1 MDQKNIEDNDSIIEL
16 PQEVN
21 EIDNIQSVPEE
32 IEQIDDF
39 PELETANEPS
49 TVSNFAN
56 HGINKLDERL
66 SNSRNSRNNKNNPVN
81 RTNNINNNK
90 NSNNKIPGLNKN
102 NLKNNLGK
110 NKLGNNKLA
119 SALNKKSGL
128 NKIPRLNSNRNQ
140 SLGSNSVPGE
150 NSDTSPGKSNRFKD
164 LFGGR
169 KNKSEN
175 KPSFQKLILKLIK
188 KNPGL
193 ILSIAI
199 GVFSF
204 LMHFLLILVLI
215 FAVMYAIELLSNVTE
230 VINNVG
236 QIIWNGII
244 YREWKTDQS
253 LYLHNIEVLID
264 AFLYDENKYDKST
277 VDAEKIRYYVNTT
290 TFYSNIVD
298 PSLIGAES
306 SSENSTT
313 SDSDDIGTFI
323 GNSATLDNKYSAVK
337 LDPRELIPKM
347 FDCGTYEN
355 GVLKEEG
362 LCSNLF
368 VTTDGAAKNE
378 LSIFLGTN
386 KKFYF
391 SEEKYE
397 KYLREEY
404 VPKKFINCDKCSY
417 KDVSDDEKAS
427 IADRITNEI
436 MSQAKS
442 NYVSHNADDK
452 SNYTAYSIQ
461 SSGITVKDKEGNV
474 IGKYS
479 LSEYVETIVERDAFK
494 YNDEIKKAYALTIIS
509 KLLINV
515 SNNEIVEDI
524 FDYSIVTESTKKAV
538 ASVINLKIMKD
549 GKVYYSTFDF
559 EKAQKVDPQE
569 YVTILKALFGDDISI
584 EKSISN
590 GLQLDSTTGFYMRV
604 EAPDVNDTNY
614 FGTAGSRPCNTGEC
628 AWYAESRAREI
639 TKILYSD
646 NPDLWWSSSAN
657 GAGFCETKSAAK
669 FETCYFSDKNCE
681 ILAGSIIS
689 WKGNS
694 INPYGHVGIV
704 EQVAENNITFSD
716 SAANYGSYSL
726 KYGSWSAVEAAL
738 DANGFACSNGDPGSY
753 RRRFENCTSNPSTP
767 CFKLRNE
774 TRSTFLNSHSGG
786 AKCIIYLTKH
796 IGGS

>member
-1 MDQKNIEDNDSIIEL
+1 MDQKNIEDNDSIVEL

-21 EIDNIQSVPEE
+21 EIDSTQSVPEE

-49 TVSNFAN
+49 SVSNFAN
-56 HGINKLDERL
+56 RGINKLDEKL
-66 SNSRNSRNNKNNPVN
+66 SNSKNNKIKNA
-81 RTNNINNNK
+81 NNK
-90 NSNNKIPGLNKN
+90 NSNNKMPGLNKN

-119 SALNKKSGL
+119 SALNKRRGL
-128 NKIPRLNSNRNQ
+128 NKIPKLNSNRSQ
-140 SLGSNSVPGE
+140 SLDSNSV
-150 NSDTSPGKSNRFKD
+150 PGKSNRFKN

-169 KNKSEN
+169 KNKNVN
-175 KPSFQKLILKLIK
+175 KPSFQKLIIKFIK

-193 ILSIAI
+193 FLSIAV
-199 GVFSF
+199 GFFSF

-215 FAVMYAIELLSNVTE
+215 FAVMYVIELLSNVTE

-244 YREWKTDQS
+244 YQKWETDQS
-253 LYLHNIEVLID
+253 MYLHNIEVYVD
-264 AFLYDENKYDKST
+264 LYLKDENKYDKST

-290 TFYSNIVD
+290 TFYSNVVD
-298 PSLIGAES
+298 PNLIGTES
-306 SSENSTT
+306 SGENSTA
-313 SDSDDIGTFI
+313 SDNDDIGTFI
-323 GNSATLDNKYSAVK
+323 GNSATLDNKYSSVK
-337 LDPRELIPKM
+337 LDPKELIPKM
-347 FDCGTYEN
+347 FDCAKYEN
-355 GVLKEEG
+355 GIRKESVVCPFVFTTNNIPKFSG
-362 LCSNLF
+362 NL
-368 VTTDGAAKNE
+368 
-378 LSIFLGTN
+378 LSGS
-386 KKFYF
+386 KFYF

-417 KDVSDDEKAS
+417 KDASNDEKTS

-479 LSEYVETIVERDAFK
+479 LSEYVETIVERDASK

-509 KLLINV
+509 KLLVNV
-515 SNNEIVEDI
+515 SNNEIVEDN
-524 FDYSIVTESTKKAV
+524 FDSSIVTDSTKKAV

-569 YVTILKALFGDDISI
+569 YVAILKALFGDDISI
-584 EKSISN
+584 EKSISD

-604 EAPDVNDTNY
+604 EAPSTQPGTESYENY
-614 FGTAGSRPCNTGEC
+614 YGKNNIGYIGEC
-628 AWYAESRAREI
+628 AWYATNRAREI
-639 TKILYSD
+639 TNILGVRTWTTNRHGGNFCNDDGDARYYKRCWPERGEKCS
-646 NPDLWWSSSAN
+646 PKQ
-657 GAGFCETKSAAK
+657 GA
-669 FETCYFSDKNCE
+669 
-681 ILAGSIIS
+681 IIS
-689 WKGNS
+689 WGYKWGAYVT
-694 INPYGHVGIV
+694 YGHVAIIEKV
-704 EQVAENNITFSD
+704 EGNNVIYSD
-716 SAANYGSYSL
+716 SATSRGSAGYDADTIPNSL
-726 KYGSWSAVEAAL
+726 RLS
-738 DANGFACSNGDPGSY
+738 
-753 RRRFENCTSNPSTP
+753 NCTSNPNKSCITP
-767 CFKLRNE
+767 KQKATIEELE
-774 TRSTFLNSHSGG
+774 HGG
-786 AKCIIYLTKH
+786 SNGRFIHCYIYLDEPLE
-796 IGGS
+796 

>member
-1 MDQKNIEDNDSIIEL
+1 MDQKNIEDNDSIVEL

-21 EIDNIQSVPEE
+21 EIDSTQSVPEE

-49 TVSNFAN
+49 SVSNFAN
-56 HGINKLDERL
+56 RGINKLDEKL
-66 SNSRNSRNNKNNPVN
+66 SNSRNNKNNPVN
-81 RTNNINNNK
+81 KNNTNNK
-90 NSNNKIPGLNKN
+90 NSNNKMPGLNKN

-119 SALNKKSGL
+119 SALNKRRGL
-128 NKIPRLNSNRNQ
+128 NKIPKLNSNRNQ
-140 SLGSNSVPGE
+140 SLDSNSVPGE

-169 KNKSEN
+169 KNRSEN

-230 VINNVG
+230 VVNNAG
-236 QIIWNGII
+236 QIVWNGII
-244 YREWKTDQS
+244 YKEWKTDQS

-313 SDSDDIGTFI
+313 DGSDDIGTFI
-323 GNSATLDNKYSAVK
+323 GNSATLDNKYSSVK

-417 KDVSDDEKAS
+417 KDVSDDEKTS

-461 SSGITVKDKEGNV
+461 SSGITVKDKEGNI

-479 LSEYVETIVERDAFK
+479 LSEYVETIVERDAAK
-494 YNDEIKKAYALTIIS
+494 YNDEIKKAYALTVIS
-509 KLLINV
+509 KLLVNV
-515 SNNEIVEDI
+515 SNNEIVEDN
-524 FDYSIVTESTKKAV
+524 FDPSIVTEGTKKAV
-538 ASVINLKIMKD
+538 ASVIDLKIMKD

-569 YVTILKALFGDDISI
+569 YVAILKALFGDDISI
-584 EKSISN
+584 EKSISD

-604 EAPDVNDTNY
+604 SSPSPDSNTKSYQDY
-614 FGTAGSRPCNTGEC
+614 YGSNNTSLIGEC
-628 AWYAESRAREI
+628 AWYATNRAREI
-639 TKILYSD
+639 TNALGVRTWTT
-646 NPDLWWSSSAN
+646 NRN
-657 GAGFCETKSAAK
+657 GGTFCEDNGDAIYYERCWPSRGEKCAPKQGA
-669 FETCYFSDKNCE
+669 
-681 ILAGSIIS
+681 IVS
-689 WKGNS
+689 WSHGT
-694 INPYGHVGIV
+694 YGHVGIIEKV
-704 EQVAENNITFSD
+704 NADNTVLLSHAWIRN
-716 SAANYGSYSL
+716 G
-726 KYGSWSAVEAAL
+726 KYGTKYEGMDLQVMEDDIDAGKIDRL
-738 DANGFACSNGDPGSY
+738 DNCIGKGADGCSVFETISITRLEHIWNGYDIVCY
-753 RRRFENCTSNPSTP
+753 
-767 CFKLRNE
+767 
-774 TRSTFLNSHSGG
+774 
-786 AKCIIYLTKH
+786 IYLTDPK
-796 IGGS
+796 